1 MNKLISTVIFFG
13 NGPVAAECLRKF
25 VDSFGSAAIEAV
37 VTKDRPV
44 HHKDPAPVETLANEL
59 GIQVWFASSKSELDQ
74 VIVSKKPKS
83 VVGIVIDYGV
93 VIGKAT
99 IDYFEKG
106 IINSHFSL
114 LPEWRGADPI
124 TFSLLSGQEQT
135 GVSIMLIDEGL
146 DTGKLLAIAPLNIEK
161 NDNSETLTSKLITL
175 SNGMLT
181 DVLPWYLE
189 GKASA
194 VKQELAYENIPGFSE
209 PPKVSHSRKLTKED
223 GNLLFTK
230 TAAELEREIRA
241 YSVWPKSKTNIGGI
255 SCTITSAV
263 TNSTELPS
271 GEIRITDNKTLI
283 IGCEAGSLEVLEL
296 QPAGKNKMPVSAFL
310 NGYGHLL

>member
-59 GIQVWFASSKSELDQ
+59 GIQVWFASSMSELDE

-241 YSVWPKSKTNIGGI
+241 YSVWPKSKTTIGGI